1 MTSTSAQFQPSEN
14 TCRSSFEP
22 VKQVRPKLPLLKVLH
37 AAGAKGETFT
47 LKECM
52 IYLGE
57 YIAQK
62 QLYDKEQQHM
72 IHCGKDQL
80 GELLGCQS
88 FSIKEPSLVY
98 DMLRRN
104 VTLTTTTDAAQTLA
118 FTKDQSEDN
127 PSQDQLK
134 VNPLLGGF
142 FCRTE
147 CPFSVPVQS
156 GFLELLTCLPN
167 NTESSYSTEQENHEG
182 DVSSLTALKRTCKE
196 KEDGVVIDNISKE
209 QTALDLLVEEW
220 DVAGLPWWF
229 LGNLR
234 NNYKS
239 RSNDSTDIYTNK
251 DVDTAVVSDTTDDL
265 WFLNEA
271 TSDNFSVTMSETVSS
286 DDLEDSQ
293 FLSDDTDTDVPSEQ
307 DSWQCIKC
315 KKFNS
320 PIKRYCFRCWALRK
334 DWFSDCPKLVQ
345 SLSTSNIA
353 TMHSKEDLK
362 GIDVPDCR
370 RTISAPIVRPKDPCS
385 SVIKPNLSSKSS
397 IDSMDLALG
406 YEDKEPQQFVK
417 CTEKEVQPLE
427 NSKELLKPCLVCLKR
442 PRNGNIVHGRTAHL
456 VSCFTCAKRL
466 KKGRS
471 VCPVCKK
478 QIQMVIKTFIT

>member
-1 MTSTSAQFQPSEN
+1 MTSTSAQFQPSGN
-14 TCRSSFEP
+14 ACRSLLEP

-52 IYLGE
+52 IYLGK

-62 QLYDKEQQHM
+62 QLYDEEQQHLV
-72 IHCGKDQL
+72 HCGKDQL

-88 FSIKEPSLVY
+88 FSVKEPRLVH

-104 VTLTTTTDAAQTLA
+104 VTLTSTADAAQTLA
-118 FTKDQSEDN
+118 FAKDQSEDN
-127 PSQDQLK
+127 PSQDRLK
-134 VNPLLGGF
+134 
-142 FCRTE
+142 
-147 CPFSVPVQS
+147 
-156 GFLELLTCLPN
+156 N
-167 NTESSYSTEQENHEG
+167 NRESSFSTEQEYYEG
-182 DVSSLTALKRTCKE
+182 NLSSLKYTCKE
-196 KEDGVVIDNISKE
+196 KEDGALMDNLSKE
-209 QTALDLLVEEW
+209 QTTLDFLVEEW

-239 RSNDSTDIYTNK
+239 RSNDSTDIHTNK
-251 DVDTAVVSDTTDDL
+251 DVDTVVVSDTTDDL

-271 TSDNFSVTMSETVSS
+271 TSDNFHVTVPSKIVDCEQVNEERKEDNKVMSETASS
-286 DDLEDSQ
+286 DLEDSQ
-293 FLSDDTDTDVPSEQ
+293 FFSDDTDTDVPSEQ

-334 DWFSDCPKLVQ
+334 DWFSDCPKLIQ

-353 TMHSKEDLK
+353 TMHGREDPK

-370 RTISAPIVRPKDPCS
+370 RTISAPVVRPKDLCS
-385 SVIKPNLSSKSS
+385 SVATPILSSKSS
-397 IDSMDLALG
+397 MDSLDLALAC
-406 YEDKEPQQFVK
+406 ENKETSLRFVK

-442 PRNGNIVHGRTAHL
+442 PRNGNIIHGRTAHL
-456 VSCFTCAKRL
+456 VTCFSCAKRL

-471 VCPVCKK
+471 LCPVCKK
-478 QIQMVIKTFIT
+478 QIQKVIKTFIT